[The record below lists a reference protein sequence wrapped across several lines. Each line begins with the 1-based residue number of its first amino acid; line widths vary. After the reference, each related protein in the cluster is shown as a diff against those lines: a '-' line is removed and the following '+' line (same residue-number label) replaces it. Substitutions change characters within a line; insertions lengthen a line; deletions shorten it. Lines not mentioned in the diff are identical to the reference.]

1 MLYFFACMCAGFVT
15 PGLNQWILSI
25 APQESRGNFFAKKN
39 ILNSIVNASVMF
51 LMGRQLDYFIGQGQ
65 PQTGYFIVYGTILL
79 LTFLDIA
86 LLSHVWETPSQKVL
100 NIRPQD
106 FLRPFRDRKFRSVI
120 LFDTLWFIAGNFSSV
135 FLPVYLLRGLGLS
148 HSYISVMTILASVTG
163 IFCNWVWGRMA
174 DRRGW
179 RSVLTAASALSC
191 CGYMG
196 WFLITPTAALF
207 AAPVLQCIATAGSSA
222 SSLATLNMEYASCPE
237 EGKTVYLG
245 AVAVVSNLMGYM
257 ATLAASGI
265 QSTLEHSLGTERSVS
280 RAVCHQRRRD
290 AGVPVARTEKSAQ
303 NLSLTRPNAS
313 LRLSNGFDKT
323 GKEIAMQKTIVPC
336 AAFDRAAAQKVLRQV
351 LQKPDSTLCLATG
364 DTTAGI
370 FTRMVELKQA
380 LDLDCARVKCI
391 NMDEYVGVRREEP
404 ASCYF
409 RIVRDLYA
417 PLGLREDQF
426 YVPVAPTSQAQQERE
441 RFARKLRGFGGIDF
455 MLLSVGGNGHIAF
468 NEPGAD
474 FGAHIHV
481 ANLTQSTLQAKAELF
496 GGADKVPAQG
506 LTLGIADVMA
516 ARHILLVANGVH
528 KAEIIRRAL
537 EGPITPEVPASVL
550 QPHPNLDILLDEAA
564 AQ

>member
-1 MLYFFACMCAGFVT
+1 MRLYEKFFPHTPPVEQQLAQSRRIILAEEAIAGTIFSLGIGNFLVGYLTWMGASPAFSALVGALPMLGCILQAVSPFLFERLRYRKLCIVLVCLGFRFSMGLAAFVPLLFSHSASRQTAVFLLYFFACMCAGFVT

-207 AAPVLQCIATAGSSA
+207 AAPVLQCIATAGS
-222 SSLATLNMEYASCPE
+222 
-237 EGKTVYLG
+237 
-245 AVAVVSNLMGYM
+245 
-257 ATLAASGI
+257 
-265 QSTLEHSLGTERSVS
+265 
-280 RAVCHQRRRD
+280 
-290 AGVPVARTEKSAQ
+290 
-303 NLSLTRPNAS
+303 
-313 LRLSNGFDKT
+313 
-323 GKEIAMQKTIVPC
+323 
-336 AAFDRAAAQKVLRQV
+336 
-351 LQKPDSTLCLATG
+351 
-364 DTTAGI
+364 
-370 FTRMVELKQA
+370 
-380 LDLDCARVKCI
+380 
-391 NMDEYVGVRREEP
+391 
-404 ASCYF
+404 
-409 RIVRDLYA
+409 
-417 PLGLREDQF
+417 
-426 YVPVAPTSQAQQERE
+426 
-441 RFARKLRGFGGIDF
+441 
-455 MLLSVGGNGHIAF
+455 
-468 NEPGAD
+468 
-474 FGAHIHV
+474 
-481 ANLTQSTLQAKAELF
+481 
-496 GGADKVPAQG
+496 
-506 LTLGIADVMA
+506 
-516 ARHILLVANGVH
+516 
-528 KAEIIRRAL
+528 
-537 EGPITPEVPASVL
+537 
-550 QPHPNLDILLDEAA
+550 
-564 AQ
+564 

>member
-1 MLYFFACMCAGFVT
+1 MRLYEKFFPHTPPVEQQLAQSRRIILAEEAIAGTIFSLGIGNFLVGYLTWMGASPAFSALVGALPMLGCILQAVSPFLFERLRYRKLCIVLVCLGFRFSMGLAAFVPLLFSHSASRQTAVFLLYFFACMCAGFVT

-106 FLRPFRDRKFRSVI
+106 FLRPFRDCKFRSVI

-265 QSTLEHSLGTERSVS
+265 QSTLEHSLGTERSISVLFAIS
-280 RAVCHQRRRD
+280 A
-290 AGVPVARTEKSAQ
+290 AGMLA
-303 NLSLTRPNAS
+303 
-313 LRLSNGFDKT
+313 
-323 GKEIAMQKTIVPC
+323 
-336 AAFDRAAAQKVLRQV
+336 
-351 LQKPDSTLCLATG
+351 CLWH
-364 DTTAGI
+364 
-370 FTRMVELKQA
+370 
-380 LDLDCARVKCI
+380 
-391 NMDEYVGVRREEP
+391 
-404 ASCYF
+404 
-409 RIVRDLYA
+409 
-417 PLGLREDQF
+417 
-426 YVPVAPTSQAQQERE
+426 
-441 RFARKLRGFGGIDF
+441 ARK
-455 MLLSVGGNGHIAF
+455 
-468 NEPGAD
+468 
-474 FGAHIHV
+474 
-481 ANLTQSTLQAKAELF
+481 NLPK
-496 GGADKVPAQG
+496 
-506 LTLGIADVMA
+506 I
-516 ARHILLVANGVH
+516 
-528 KAEIIRRAL
+528 
-537 EGPITPEVPASVL
+537 
-550 QPHPNLDILLDEAA
+550 
-564 AQ
+564 

>member
-1 MLYFFACMCAGFVT
+1 
-15 PGLNQWILSI
+15 
-25 APQESRGNFFAKKN
+25 
-39 ILNSIVNASVMF
+39 MF

-106 FLRPFRDRKFRSVI
+106 LLRPFRDRKFRSVI

-265 QSTLEHSLGTERSVS
+265 QSTLEHSLGTERSISVLFAIS
-280 RAVCHQRRRD
+280 A
-290 AGVPVARTEKSAQ
+290 AGMLA
-303 NLSLTRPNAS
+303 
-313 LRLSNGFDKT
+313 
-323 GKEIAMQKTIVPC
+323 
-336 AAFDRAAAQKVLRQV
+336 
-351 LQKPDSTLCLATG
+351 CLWH
-364 DTTAGI
+364 
-370 FTRMVELKQA
+370 
-380 LDLDCARVKCI
+380 
-391 NMDEYVGVRREEP
+391 
-404 ASCYF
+404 
-409 RIVRDLYA
+409 
-417 PLGLREDQF
+417 
-426 YVPVAPTSQAQQERE
+426 
-441 RFARKLRGFGGIDF
+441 ARK
-455 MLLSVGGNGHIAF
+455 
-468 NEPGAD
+468 
-474 FGAHIHV
+474 
-481 ANLTQSTLQAKAELF
+481 NLPK
-496 GGADKVPAQG
+496 
-506 LTLGIADVMA
+506 I
-516 ARHILLVANGVH
+516 
-528 KAEIIRRAL
+528 
-537 EGPITPEVPASVL
+537 
-550 QPHPNLDILLDEAA
+550 
-564 AQ
+564 